1 MNKLTMQDVLPG
13 ASPEFLAAWLRL
25 DELCTAHAV
34 AQAHQNVVWA
44 HLNKEAQPGCTIDWA
59 AYYMER
65 CQALQEAVSERDLMI
80 VHVKRLLVT
89 QDWQTRH
96 TLGSDLSQLLVEA
109 EAIIDSPL

>member
-1 MNKLTMQDVLPG
+1 MMTIPKLTIKDVLPS
-13 ASPEFLAAWLRL
+13 ASPEFLTAWLRL

-96 TLGSDLSQLLVEA
+96 TLDNDLARLLVEMKA
-109 EAIIDSPL
+109 KL

>member
-1 MNKLTMQDVLPG
+1 MTTPKLTIKDVLPG

-25 DELCTAHAV
+25 DELCTAHSA
-34 AQAHQNVVWA
+34 AQTHQNVA
-44 HLNKEAQPGCTIDWA
+44 WA
-59 AYYMER
+59 ALNRESVDRRAAEESNYRAR

-96 TLGSDLSQLLVEA
+96 TIGSDLQQLLVEA
-109 EAIIDSPL
+109 EAKL

>member
-1 MNKLTMQDVLPG
+1 MTTPKLTIKDVLPG

-25 DELCTAHAV
+25 DELCTAHSV
-34 AQAHQNVVWA
+34 AQARQNTAWA
-44 HLNKEAQPGCTIDWA
+44 HLNKEDPPACPTNWSS
-59 AYYMER
+59 YYMER

-96 TLGSDLSQLLVEA
+96 TLGSDLQQLLVEA
-109 EAIIDSPL
+109 EAKL